1 MPAFTQFLIANP
13 YIAIGLAILVAL
25 LVHNLL
31 RRQVRTALTLW
42 LITMV
47 VLIYV
52 WLQVTRGDDPIGDTE
67 LVQPP
72 PAMQSS

>member
-42 LITMV
+42 LIIAVV
-47 VLIYV
+47 VLYA
-52 WLQVTRGDDPIGDTE
+52 WLQVRVDDPIGDTE
-67 LVQPP
+67 PVQPP
-72 PAMQSS
+72 PAVE